1 MYYHGFIE
9 ILQELLG
16 NTQQSPT
23 MLTFVSFHCWSAKK
37 IFALPKIGN
46 DSSIIPKVKPTS
58 EINGI
63 VFHRRKLRHR
73 WIGVFYQNQ
82 SDIEVAAAAAKLDRL
97 PIVIQ
102 YRVKSQYW
110 ERELPLLGFQQ
121 FCLTRIN
128 SVNWEVLYPK
138 QYLPIWKKIKNVY
151 VLVFKSILFGIIL
164 NAVFAF
170 KKKLDSFQKWSRH
183 WWRWFPQE
191 DFHGIFQVHAHD
203 AIATRRMRAT
213 FAVAAI
219 DETICNW
226 KQNHLYGQCCR
237 LLVKN
242 VELATLY

>member
-1 MYYHGFIE
+1 ME
-9 ILQELLG
+9 
-16 NTQQSPT
+16 
-23 MLTFVSFHCWSAKK
+23 SF
-37 IFALPKIGN
+37 PIGEN
-46 DSSIIPKVKPTS
+46 FD
-58 EINGI
+58 I
-63 VFHRRKLRHR
+63 V
-73 WIGVFYQNQ
+73 GVFYQNQ
-82 SDIEVAAAAAKLDRL
+82 SDIEVAAAAKLDRL

-121 FCLTRIN
+121 FCLTKIN

-138 QYLPIWKKIKNVY
+138 QYLPIWKKKKKNVY

-164 NAVFAF
+164 NTVFSF
-170 KKKLDSFQKWSRH
+170 KKKLYSFQKWSRH

-226 KQNHLYGQCCR
+226 KKKSLI
-237 LLVKN
+237 
-242 VELATLY
+242 